1 MLWAPPSLLPLL
13 NSTPV
18 CCRHSADAIPRHRL
32 RRSGCVAGM
41 ADTSAAPL
49 PRGSYFTEARI
60 GEILRTSALRS
71 SPKFA
76 RGKRAPDA
84 ADDGDRLKPPS
95 QGRQDLLGAA
105 VFAFRQRLAQLT
117 DERAWH
123 TVALEPAE
131 QLLLAGGELH
141 ALQVPTHLGGQ
152 ALPQEIHAFASCW
165 PIAGLMVPRR
175 ATPTSASGGSPKF
188 GGRNLLSPVRYP
200 RAF

>member
-1 MLWAPPSLLPLL
+1 MLWASPWLLPLL

-18 CCRHSADAIPRHRL
+18 CCRHSADAIPYL
-32 RRSGCVAGM
+32 DTASVVLGALAGM

-71 SPKFA
+71 SQKFA

-95 QGRQDLLGAA
+95 EGRQDVLGAA
-105 VFAFRQRLAQLT
+105 VFAFRQPLAQLT

-152 ALPQEIHAFASCW
+152 ALPQEIHGPS
-165 PIAGLMVPRR
+165 PPR
-175 ATPTSASGGSPKF
+175 
-188 GGRNLLSPVRYP
+188 LLG
-200 RAF
+200 